1 MGAVICI
8 CNKIIHWFAFQAMNK
23 YEVKLFRSSF
33 KEFDLFIPATHVMV
47 TDPREFIARI
57 KTKHSPS
64 IQWTGCFCIS
74 TFKKICWG
82 KRKQGKST

>member
-1 MGAVICI
+1 MD
-8 CNKIIHWFAFQAMNK
+8 K

-74 TFKKICWG
+74 TFKKICGVKGSRGNQPEW
-82 KRKQGKST
+82 QGKGLSVKGKGM